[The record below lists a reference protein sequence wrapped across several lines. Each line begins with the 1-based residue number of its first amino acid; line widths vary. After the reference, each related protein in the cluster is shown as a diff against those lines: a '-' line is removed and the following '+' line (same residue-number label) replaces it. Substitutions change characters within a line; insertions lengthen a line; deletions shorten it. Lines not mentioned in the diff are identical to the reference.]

1 MKLNITAIL
10 TLDQVR
16 EVVDALDPDVPAI
29 VSVFAGRIAD
39 TGRDPV
45 PLMSEAAAICAAK
58 PKAELLWA
66 SPRELLN
73 IFQAEECG
81 CHIITV
87 TPEHPEEAV
96 DGRQAARRALAR
108 HREDVLQ
115 RRRRGGIQAV
125 IVTRTPFR
133 VTLGGG
139 GTDLPS
145 YYSQHGGFIFAMGLD
160 KYMYVIV
167 NRPTVGAKL
176 RLHYSQSEVVDH
188 VSELRHELAREAL
201 RAHGVEHSFE
211 VGSIA
216 DLPAGTGLGSSSCY
230 LVGLLN
236 ALHHDR
242 RDYVPLQALAE
253 EACHIELDI
262 LEQPIGKQDQYMA
275 AYGGL
280 TVLEIAK
287 DGTVAVRQL
296 RPSSSDIA
304 EFVAHTHIYY
314 TGSQRDAREVLHDQ
328 NVAMQKKDSVDH
340 ARVADSLHRIKDLGY
355 RILDVDRDART
366 TTSGASCST
375 STGRTR
381 RSSPAR
387 SRCSKVDEIYDEVRE
402 RFGVLGGKIIGAGGG
417 GFLMLYCASHHA
429 QLERSWSSSGMPRM
443 HYTIE
448 PEGTKVVAQMGPG
461 FLSPRRRWRCRRA
474 RDARSRSGSSAAASP
489 ESRWRRISTKTSTS
503 WRRARAS
510 AACAARSSRTASR
523 STPPAR
529 TSCSAR
535 TRKC

>member
-1 MKLNITAIL
+1 M
-10 TLDQVR
+10 
-16 EVVDALDPDVPAI
+16 
-29 VSVFAGRIAD
+29 
-39 TGRDPV
+39 
-45 PLMSEAAAICAAK
+45 
-58 PKAELLWA
+58 
-66 SPRELLN
+66 
-73 IFQAEECG
+73 
-81 CHIITV
+81 
-87 TPEHPEEAV
+87 
-96 DGRQAARRALAR
+96 
-108 HREDVLQ
+108 
-115 RRRRGGIQAV
+115 

-160 KYMYVIV
+160 KFMYVIV
-167 NRPTVGAKL
+167 NRPTVGSKV

-201 RAHGVEHSFE
+201 RAHGIERAFE

-262 LEQPIGKQDQYMA
+262 LKQPIGKQDQYMA

-280 TVLEIAK
+280 TVLDIAR
-287 DGTVAVRQL
+287 DGTVSVRQL

-314 TGSQRDAREVLHDQ
+314 TGAQRDAREVLHDQ
-328 NVAMQKKDSVDH
+328 NVAMQKRDSTDH

-355 RILDVDRDART
+355 RILEAIERSNFDRWGQLLHEHWISKKKL
-366 TTSGASCST
+366 SGKISLQ
-375 STGRTR
+375 
-381 RSSPAR
+381 
-387 SRCSKVDEIYDEVRE
+387 KVDTIYEEVRE

-417 GFLMLYCASHHA
+417 GFLMLYSPNHHGA
-429 QLERSWSSSGMPRM
+429 LERFMDDHGMPRM
-443 HYTIE
+443 HYTVE
-448 PEGTKVVAQMGPG
+448 PEGTKVVSQMGHG
-461 FLSPRRRWRCRRA
+461 FVSPMHTPA
-474 RDARSRSGSSAAASP
+474 VVP
-489 ESRWRRISTKTSTS
+489 ETV
-503 WRRARAS
+503 
-510 AACAARSSRTASR
+510 
-523 STPPAR
+523 
-529 TSCSAR
+529 
-535 TRKC
+535 